1 MLPNNVYLRVF
12 YCYFIRNLGILC
24 ISTVIFSIQF
34 SLSMLETYI
43 YIHVYNQLHKCKGDL
58 QKAFDKPLPCWP
70 PFNKVKQCF

>member
-12 YCYFIRNLGILC
+12 YCYFNLGILG

-43 YIHVYNQLHKCKGDL
+43 YTCIQSITQMQRRPAKS
-58 QKAFDKPLPCWP
+58 F
-70 PFNKVKQCF
+70 